1 MRLPA
6 GRAAAMRAML
16 RATLACAA
24 VAATLA
30 GCSRLT
36 FIKPSTDR
44 NSYTQVAP
52 DYDVREDKGE
62 ARRLLARE
70 RASAAAEALRGGD
83 LAQATQLA
91 QKALE
96 GDRSLAAAHTVLAI
110 VAERQG
116 QAAQAGEHY
125 AAAAKLAPTEGTT
138 LNNYGAWLCGAGKP
152 AESLPYFDRALADRG
167 YRTPAAALANAGTCG
182 LRAGQAA
189 RAERD
194 LRNALALD
202 PREATAL
209 AGMARLEY
217 GAGDYLQARA
227 FSERRLSAAAA
238 TPEVL
243 QLASQIEQKLGDAA
257 ASARYVQRMRDEF
270 PQSQQAP
277 RGGESQP

>member
-1 MRLPA
+1 MLPPE
-6 GRAAAMRAML
+6 RAAAMRAAL
-16 RATLACAA
+16 RATIACAA
-24 VAATLA
+24 VAGVLA
-30 GCSRLT
+30 GCSRLA

-44 NSYTQVAP
+44 GSYTQVAP
-52 DYDVREDKGE
+52 DYDVHEAPGE
-62 ARRLLARE
+62 AKRMLARE

-83 LAQATQLA
+83 LAQAAQLA
-91 QKALE
+91 QKALD
-96 GDRSLAAAHTVLAI
+96 GDRTLAAAHTVLAL

-116 QAAQAGEHY
+116 LVAQAGQHY

-152 AESLPYFDRALADRG
+152 AEALPYFDQAVADRA
-167 YRTPAAALANAGTCG
+167 YPTPAAALANAGTCA
-182 LRAGQAA
+182 LRAGQAI

-202 PREATAL
+202 PAESTAL
-209 AGMARLEY
+209 AGMARLEF

>member
-1 MRLPA
+1 MMRPPEHA
-6 GRAAAMRAML
+6 VAMRGARRAAI
-16 RATLACAA
+16 ACA
-24 VAATLA
+24 VAACMLF

-36 FIKPSTDR
+36 FVKPSTDR
-44 NSYTQVAP
+44 DSYTQVAP
-52 DYDVREDKGE
+52 DYDVRQDPGE
-62 ARRLLARE
+62 AKRVLARE
-70 RASAAAEALRGGD
+70 RASAAAEALRAGD
-83 LAQATQLA
+83 FAQATQLA
-91 QKALE
+91 RKALD

-116 QAAQAGEHY
+116 QGAQAGEHY
-125 AAAAKLAPTEGTT
+125 AAAAKLAPTDGTT

-152 AESLPYFDRALADRG
+152 AEALPYFDRAVADRG
-167 YRTPAAALANAGTCG
+167 YPTPAAALANAGTCA
-182 LRAGQAA
+182 LRAGQAG

-194 LRNALALD
+194 LRNALAVD
-202 PREATAL
+202 PAEATAL

-238 TPEVL
+238 TPDVL

-257 ASARYVQRMRDEF
+257 ASARYVQRMGDEF

>member
-1 MRLPA
+1 MSRPES
-6 GRAAAMRAML
+6 AAAL
-16 RATLACAA
+16 RNALLATVSCAA
-24 VAATLA
+24 LAGVLA

-83 LAQATQLA
+83 FAQATQLA
-91 QKALE
+91 QKALD
-96 GDRSLAAAHTVLAI
+96 GDRTLAAAHTVLAI

-116 QAAQAGEHY
+116 HAAQAGEHY

-152 AESLPYFDRALADRG
+152 VEALPYFDRAVADRA
-167 YRTPAAALANAGTCG
+167 YPTPAAALANAGTCA

-194 LRNALALD
+194 LRDALVLD
-202 PREATAL
+202 PAEATAL
-209 AGMARLEY
+209 AGMARLEF

-243 QLASQIEQKLGDAA
+243 QLASQIEQKLGDAV

>member
-1 MRLPA
+1 MMLPP
-6 GRAAAMRAML
+6 GRAAAMPTVL

-24 VAATLA
+24 VAGALA

-116 QAAQAGEHY
+116 QSAQAGEHY

-152 AESLPYFDRALADRG
+152 AESLPYFDRAVADRG
-167 YRTPAAALANAGTCG
+167 YRTPAAALANAGTCA

-202 PREATAL
+202 PTEASAL

-227 FSERRLSAAAA
+227 FSERRLSAGAA

>member
-1 MRLPA
+1 MSRPES
-6 GRAAAMRAML
+6 AAAL
-16 RATLACAA
+16 RNALLATVSCAA
-24 VAATLA
+24 LAGVLA

-83 LAQATQLA
+83 FAQATQLA
-91 QKALE
+91 QKALD
-96 GDRSLAAAHTVLAI
+96 GDRTLAAAHTVLAI

-116 QAAQAGEHY
+116 HAAQAGEHY

-152 AESLPYFDRALADRG
+152 VEALPYFDRAVADRD
-167 YRTPAAALANAGTCG
+167 YPTPAAALANAGTCA

-194 LRNALALD
+194 LRDALALD
-202 PREATAL
+202 PAEATAL
-209 AGMARLEY
+209 AGMARLEF

-243 QLASQIEQKLGDAA
+243 HLASQIEQKLGDAA

-277 RGGESQP
+277 RGGVGQQ